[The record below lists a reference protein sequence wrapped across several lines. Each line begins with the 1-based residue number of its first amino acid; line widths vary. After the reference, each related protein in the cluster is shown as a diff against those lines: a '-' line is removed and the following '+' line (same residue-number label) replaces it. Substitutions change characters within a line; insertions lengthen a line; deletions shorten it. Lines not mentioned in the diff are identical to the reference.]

1 MKSGFLNRIL
11 LTAFAAL
18 AIGHSS
24 PLSAVVLPAQQGA
37 GTETKSGQA
46 ISDEDPFLESGAPAA
61 AQEPQNVQPQ
71 NVQPQQEPE
80 EKLIRFQYNS
90 MPWNRVI
97 EDFTEQTGLALQPFS
112 EYPEGAFTLF
122 EETDYTVMEGLDKLN
137 FNLGL
142 KGFALIRNGDQLF
155 LVESRDI
162 SPSMV
167 ETISSTDL
175 ESRGLYEIMRC
186 QYDLKGLDAS
196 QIQDSVRAL
205 ITNRSDL
212 EELAYVPATQSL
224 RVRGKG
230 WQLRLVA
237 SMVKEALAA
246 KGSKKDVF
254 GSYEVKFLPPQQL
267 LSLAGPLFGLA
278 ADEREV
284 RFSDSVMMR
293 LSFDPLDSKIYVVSS
308 QEHIDHVFNLFSKFD
323 VDPNLEP
330 LGPVSPKTLKTH
342 FVNIDKDVAFQVMQT
357 MMAGRDVRMEQDAT
371 TGDIVLLGTEQD
383 HMDADVFL
391 SELNKKGRGM
401 KLIPLQHK
409 SQATMIAMLQSMF
422 GQTENLDGTV
432 VGGGPRYIAV
442 PDSDSLFVSGT
453 PQEVANVERMVL
465 TLDVPAKSVG
475 GGTLVSPTRYL
486 PMTERESDRLL
497 GQIEGIYPVLSR
509 TNKLNIVMPA
519 DRKLDRNEK
528 MLRDKLDS
536 MLEEPAAE
544 QPLPSMS
551 KPMDGSSPKPM
562 NGSSTKSMDQSNQ
575 EVDLSDY
582 QFVST
587 GPVQGQDVQ
596 VGQTTEDTDE
606 STQSPVQGYVPPAQ
620 PDSVPGS
627 AITISRVDGGLV
639 VHSQDLS
646 ALDDV
651 VDLLYQLR
659 DEKSEADLPAIFYMK
674 HRRPEYA
681 KSLLDELL
689 GISSGGGGGGGDGVG
704 DLVGNVVGNA
714 LGPAGDLFGGLLGGG
729 DVGGGSASSLVE
741 GTITT
746 FVDHKL
752 NSLIVQGHTVNDYD
766 LIVRLI
772 EYIDQPEAPHKPDF
786 VGKLYKIP
794 IVYRD
799 PEFIREKVQNAL
811 FHAGLIDQGESG
823 GGGNGGGGQEQIL
836 QQLLGGRGGGGGG
849 SNVNSAEEKPTITL
863 DVDMEHRALLV
874 TGPQFIYE
882 RVVEMVAVLDTKI
895 DRGDTKS
902 VALSIDGVPPEMLAQ
917 FLREVYEGP
926 LTISSDTEDSA
937 SGSDSSQGSQE
948 SQNSAS
954 IQQRQA
960 ASNQQQQ
967 IIQAIQQRARQQGGG
982 RAGGGRAGGGR
993 TGGGRTGGGRA
1004 GGGGGGRR

>member
-1 MKSGFLNRIL
+1 MKSGFPTQIL
-11 LTAFAAL
+11 VTAFAAF
-18 AIGHSS
+18 AIGQSS
-24 PLSAVVLPAQQGA
+24 PLSAVVLPPVQQGGA
-37 GTETKSGQA
+37 TETKSDQA
-46 ISDEDPFLESGAPAA
+46 ISNQAPLLESGTPAA
-61 AQEPQNVQPQ
+61 LRES
-71 NVQPQQEPE
+71 QQDPE
-80 EKLIRFQYNS
+80 EKLIRFQYNN

-97 EDFTEQTGLALQPFS
+97 EDFTEETGLALQPFS

-155 LVESRDI
+155 LVETQDI

-167 ETISSTDL
+167 ETINSTDL

-186 QYDLKGLDAS
+186 QYDLKGLDVS
-196 QIQDSVRAL
+196 QIEDSVRAL
-205 ITNRSDL
+205 ITNRRDL
-212 EELAYVPATQSL
+212 EELAYVPATQNL

-230 WQLRLVA
+230 WQLRLV
-237 SMVKEALAA
+237 SGMVEKAMAA

-267 LSLAGPLFGLA
+267 LALAGPLFGLA
-278 ADEREV
+278 ADQREV
-284 RFSDSVMMR
+284 RFSDEVLMR
-293 LSFDPLDSKIYVVSS
+293 LSFDPLDNKIYVVSS
-308 QEHIDHVFNLFSKFD
+308 QEHIDHVFDLFSKFD

-371 TGDIVLLGTEQD
+371 TGDIVLLGSEQD

-391 SELNKKGRGM
+391 DELNKKGRGM

-432 VGGGPRYIAV
+432 AGGGPKYIAV

-453 PQEVANVERMVL
+453 PQEVANVEGMVL
-465 TLDVPAKSVG
+465 ALDVPAKSVG

-486 PMTERESDRLL
+486 PMTERESDRLM
-497 GQIEGIYPVLSR
+497 GQIEEIYPVLSR

-528 MLRDKLDS
+528 MMRDKLDN
-536 MLEEPAAE
+536 MLEDPAVE
-544 QPLPSMS
+544 QPLPSMP
-551 KPMDGSSPKPM
+551 KPMDGSSTKPM
-562 NGSSTKSMDQSNQ
+562 DGSSSRSMDQSSD
-575 EVDLSDY
+575 EVDLSRY

-587 GPVQGQDVQ
+587 GPVQEQEVQ
-596 VGQTTEDTDE
+596 VGQAAQGTDE
-606 STQSPVQGYVPPAQ
+606 ATQSPVPGYVPPNQ
-620 PDSVPGS
+620 PDSIPGS
-627 AITISRVDGGLV
+627 PITISRVDGGLV
-639 VHSQDLS
+639 IHSQDLS

-681 KSLLDELL
+681 KSLLDNLL
-689 GISSGGGGGGGDGVG
+689 GLSSGGGEGGGVG

-729 DVGGGSASSLVE
+729 DLGDGSASSLVE

-799 PEFIREKVQNAL
+799 PELVREKVQNAL
-811 FHAGLIDQGESG
+811 VHAGLIDQGESV

-836 QQLLGGRGGGGGG
+836 QQLLSGRGGRGGGGGG

-863 DVDMEHRALLV
+863 DIDMEHRALLV

-895 DRGDTKS
+895 DRGDTES
-902 VALSIDGVPPEMLAQ
+902 IALSIDGVPPEMLAQ
-917 FLREVYEGP
+917 FLKEVYDGP
-926 LTISSDTEDSA
+926 LTISSDTDDSTSSA
-937 SGSDSSQGSQE
+937 SSSQDSQE
-948 SQNSAS
+948 TQNSS
-954 IQQRQA
+954 SRQQQQA
-960 ASNQQQQ
+960 AANQQQQ
-967 IIQAIQQRARQQGGG
+967 ILQAIQQQRARQQGGG
-982 RAGGGRAGGGR
+982 GGRGVGGGR
-993 TGGGRTGGGRA
+993 TGGGGGRGGRG
-1004 GGGGGGRR
+1004 GGGGGGRGGRG